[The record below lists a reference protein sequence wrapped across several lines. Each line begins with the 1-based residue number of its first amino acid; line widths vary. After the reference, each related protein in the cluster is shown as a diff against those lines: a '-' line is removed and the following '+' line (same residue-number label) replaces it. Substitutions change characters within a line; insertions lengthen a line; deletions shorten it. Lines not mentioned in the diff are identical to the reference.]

1 MRNNILLIYATL
13 MGIATMA
20 LMYMAVR
27 ITDTHDISP
36 MGITSMIIIIFLG
49 GVYTM
54 ISLRCY
60 VNNKRNAD
68 RTTRRN

>member
-1 MRNNILLIYATL
+1 MRNTILLTYATI
-13 MGIATMA
+13 MGITTMA
-20 LMYMAVR
+20 LAYMAVR

-36 MGITSMIIIIFLG
+36 MGITSMILFIFLG
-49 GVYTM
+49 CVCTM